1 MEKEY
6 NARKQQM
13 EREKQ
18 LERVKNEKRVIELE
32 AAMKRVVF
40 EGIKERIKGMNSDQL
55 MMRGFIA
62 TEEGVLDANQPL
74 KPSPSSNFKDSFE
87 SYLLKQGPE
96 KVKPK
101 YDLNQLNEKRMELFE
116 KKEEVVMKQI
126 LLKELAAE

>member
-1 MEKEY
+1 MQLEEQRRQEQKYQEMEKEY

-62 TEEGVLDANQPL
+62 T
-74 KPSPSSNFKDSFE
+74 
-87 SYLLKQGPE
+87 
-96 KVKPK
+96 
-101 YDLNQLNEKRMELFE
+101 
-116 KKEEVVMKQI
+116 
-126 LLKELAAE
+126 